1 MLDMLRTEYE
11 VKCSPIANLSKP
23 QANKI
28 LKVQVALF
36 VKSEWPFDRPV
47 YPGQSPYDWWT
58 ALDESKTT
66 NVTLQFLC
74 RSLFALIP
82 NSMVDE
88 RTQSS
93 YTWMNSYLR
102 NRQHVATV
110 TRMIKIRNYCKY
122 QADKPSPTRRP
133 TVKFREMKGV
143 IFGTSQPGSTS
154 KVPTPAGRL
163 PGSALA
169 GNPVAEV
176 PEDEV
181 SDGESEDEM
190 DDDSSDDE
198 VDTFAADLWEVERL
212 LEQLDLEAPLLRDQL
227 SDKPVEVPKAGKG
240 KEKTRMM
247 PPSEPSSE
255 TVLTD
260 ADWEMD

>member
-1 MLDMLRTEYE
+1 
-11 VKCSPIANLSKP
+11 
-23 QANKI
+23 
-28 LKVQVALF
+28 
-36 VKSEWPFDRPV
+36 
-47 YPGQSPYDWWT
+47 
-58 ALDESKTT
+58 
-66 NVTLQFLC
+66 
-74 RSLFALIP
+74 
-82 NSMVDE
+82 
-88 RTQSS
+88 
-93 YTWMNSYLR
+93 
-102 NRQHVATV
+102 
-110 TRMIKIRNYCKY
+110 
-122 QADKPSPTRRP
+122 
-133 TVKFREMKGV
+133 MKGV
-143 IFGTSQPGSTS
+143 IFGTLQPGSTS
-154 KVPTPAGRL
+154 KVPTPGGRL

-227 SDKPVEVPKAGKG
+227 SDKPVKVPKAGKG